1 MGKQIPLHYQIAEK
15 VMDLLEEGTHRQT
28 VQDRLENGTIQQFQI
43 EDKSFQLQGEIF
55 ISSADI
61 YADLT
66 LSAIKLIIQI
76 QQELKMNNPLW
87 ECPSKN
93 SPTCRAALALLK
105 KKNILF
111 PINGTDMYIVN
122 PAKIRKGRPLSVYG
136 ALYQYSRDRYNK
148 DKNWRITTEDIK
160 RLQAP
165 KQTLLPSTADVYL
178 EGHT

>member
-1 MGKQIPLHYQIAEK
+1 MGRQIPLHYQIAEK

-28 VQDRLENGTIQQFQI
+28 VQERLENGTIQQFQI
-43 EDKSFQLQGEIF
+43 EDKSFQLSGEIF

-61 YADLT
+61 YTDLT

-87 ECPSKN
+87 ECTNKD
-93 SPTCRAALALLK
+93 SPTGRAALALLK
-105 KKNILF
+105 RKNILF
-111 PINGTDMYIVN
+111 PITGTDMFIVN

-136 ALYQYSRDRYNK
+136 ALYQYSRDRYLR
-148 DKNWRITTEDIK
+148 DKNWKITTADIR

-165 KQTLLPSTADVYL
+165 KQTLLPGTVDIHFENQV
-178 EGHT
+178 